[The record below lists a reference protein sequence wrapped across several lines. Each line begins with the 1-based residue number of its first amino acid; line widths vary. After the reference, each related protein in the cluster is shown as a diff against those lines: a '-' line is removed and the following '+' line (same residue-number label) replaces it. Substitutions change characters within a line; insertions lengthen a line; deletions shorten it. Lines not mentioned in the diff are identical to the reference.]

1 MLTAQWSTANAL
13 RYARRRLSEVPL
25 DPGQSNK
32 NEFLSVA
39 IERIGVALLIQA
51 FGESEVQ
58 ISNAMKDISVA
69 LAAVGLSE
77 DASLQD
83 VLDNVLESFRESG
96 RSITEW

>member
-13 RYARRRLSEVPL
+13 HYAHRRLSEVPL

-39 IERIGVALLIQA
+39 IKRIDVALFIQA
-51 FGESEVQ
+51 LGDSEVQ

-69 LAAVGLSE
+69 LAGVGLSE
-77 DASLQD
+77 YGLLRD
-83 VLDNVLESFRESG
+83 VLDDVFESFRESG